1 MKTKLILLAIPLCF
15 LPASLRADI
24 HAGNF
29 WPNPTFESGVN
40 PTLPTGTPDFW
51 NRGGSDGTI
60 LQWSTANSVSPTHS
74 LAINK
79 PVAGPYGEWYED
91 VAIAGF
97 ASTGS
102 VLGFHWHDLYS
113 IGSADTNHGEMR
125 LTVRLLDGGGGGP
138 NSGDHHFVVSG
149 NSAGWNTTVA
159 NSAFSVRNEIN
170 GGNAGL
176 LGPIVVAPDTV
187 YLRIQLVSG
196 GGDNTIG
203 NYLIDDL
210 SVYVV
215 PEPSAI
221 ALLSVAGLVA
231 LVVVR
236 RRQLV
241 R

>member
-1 MKTKLILLAIPLCF
+1 MKTKIFLIAIALF
-15 LPASLRADI
+15 FVSASLQAAI

-29 WPNPTFESGVN
+29 WPNPTFEAGTNGNLV
-40 PTLPTGTPDFW
+40 TGTPDFW
-51 NRGGSDGTI
+51 NRGGADGSI

-91 VAIAGF
+91 VNITGF
-97 ASTGS
+97 AHPGNTIGLQWSEM
-102 VLGFHWHDLYS
+102 YS

-149 NSAGWNTTVA
+149 NSAGWAGSPGASTFTL
-159 NSAFSVRNEIN
+159 RNEVN
-170 GGNAGL
+170 GGNAGI

-203 NYLIDDL
+203 QYLIDDL
-210 SVYVV
+210 SAYVV

-221 ALLSVAGLVA
+221 ALLSAGGLVG
-231 LVVVR
+231 LGVLR
-236 RRQLV
+236 RRKIAS
-241 R
+241 